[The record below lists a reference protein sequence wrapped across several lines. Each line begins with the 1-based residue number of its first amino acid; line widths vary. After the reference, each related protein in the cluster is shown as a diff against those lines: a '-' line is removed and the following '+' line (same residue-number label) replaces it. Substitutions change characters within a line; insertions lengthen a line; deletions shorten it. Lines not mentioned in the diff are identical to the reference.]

1 MVVLRRVFCLVAVAA
16 FRLLEEAVYCRV
28 PYREDVVVVH
38 LPAAYP
44 ADVVEVHLLA
54 SFHLEVAFFHRVSCR
69 VLVKGRHFFFAHQG
83 DLFQIQ
89 ALGLLEDPFAAMPA
103 E

>member
-1 MVVLRRVFCLVAVAA
+1 MEARRVFCLVVVAA
-16 FRLLEEAVYCRV
+16 FRLLEEAVHYRV
-28 PYREDVVVVH
+28 PYRVDVVVAH

-44 ADVVEVHLLA
+44 ADVAVAHLQA
-54 SFHLEVAFFHRVSCR
+54 SFHLQAAFFHRVSCP
-69 VLVKGRHFFFAHQG
+69 VLVKGHHFFFVHQG